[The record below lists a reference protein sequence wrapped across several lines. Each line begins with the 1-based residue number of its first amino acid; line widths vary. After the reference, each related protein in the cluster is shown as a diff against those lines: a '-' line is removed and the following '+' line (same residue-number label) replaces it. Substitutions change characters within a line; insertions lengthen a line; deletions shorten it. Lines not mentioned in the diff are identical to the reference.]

1 MIFDVAECEQRL
13 GYRFNDKILLRQCF
27 THASYAN
34 ENKSKD
40 NERLEFFGDAIL
52 GLVVTEYLFKSD
64 MSGEGKLTQ
73 ELVSKKPLQKVVEEL
88 GLSELILLGN
98 GLNMHASHDE
108 KLYSSLYE
116 AVVAG
121 IYLDGGMEAAKKF
134 IYRTLLQSK
143 CLKKELTPAV
153 KQKAAPEKDSK
164 SAFQEYVQKYKL
176 GAIRYVQLEKTGSD
190 HDPVFTVEVRLD
202 NEPRAVGVGKSKKQ
216 AESDAAG
223 KALMKIRRKKSGT
236 RKKK

>member
-1 MIFDVAECEQRL
+1 
-13 GYRFNDKILLRQCF
+13 
-27 THASYAN
+27 
-34 ENKSKD
+34 
-40 NERLEFFGDAIL
+40 
-52 GLVVTEYLFKSD
+52 
-64 MSGEGKLTQ
+64 
-73 ELVSKKPLQKVVEEL
+73 
-88 GLSELILLGN
+88 
-98 GLNMHASHDE
+98 
-108 KLYSSLYE
+108 
-116 AVVAG
+116 
-121 IYLDGGMEAAKKF
+121 MEAAKKF

-153 KQKAAPEKDSK
+153 KQKSAPEKDSK